1 LGCCI
6 DSLFVLAPFMFFA
19 ATAAAAA
26 ATAAAPLPPGHAGA
40 GRWYTSG
47 TGAGGFHSST
57 SQINDTP
64 SQR

>member
-1 LGCCI
+1 
-6 DSLFVLAPFMFFA
+6 MFFA